1 MRETNFIRQNKDKW
15 SEFDSVLNGQ
25 YKDADKL
32 NDLFVHITDD
42 LSYSRTFYPNRS
54 VRVYLN
60 GLAQRIFFSI
70 YKNKKTR
77 AGRFIAFWADD
88 VPELVYQARNDLRLS
103 FLIFALSFAIGALSC
118 TYDPGFAT
126 VIMGEDYIEM
136 TRSNIESGDPMAVY
150 KQKGAFGMSLGIT
163 INNLYVAFLT
173 FALGVFFSLGSMI
186 MVARTGFMVGAFQW
200 FFVEQGLFRESFLT
214 IWIHGTLEI
223 SAIII
228 AGAAGMT
235 VGRGLVFPGTFTRL
249 QAFQQSARRGVKIM
263 VGIVP
268 IFILAGFIEGYL
280 TRFTETPDVIRGLFI
295 AACLIFVLF
304 YFVWYPRWRAS
315 LGFPG
320 ARNEARI
327 PPDSGAAIDLGQIKS
342 PGEIFAETF
351 VFYKKYFSRLALILS
366 GLTVLVI
373 AAVFFFSSTAPVD
386 MFYYLTEP
394 FELTRSLR
402 RLLTFKVSP
411 ILPWANGVIF
421 GMIAFLIGRWLRRF
435 EQPAA
440 GRTQSKNQV
449 AADLFKSILAGVAF
463 SLILSIQYWLT
474 FLVFLFA
481 GVFFMVWFYVNQR
494 EGRDLFSGLVRALS
508 LTGGDYWRGLG
519 LFCLAFCI
527 SFLFATL
534 ADTAVVYLFFELV
547 GWIINFEQDVM
558 NNISVVLLTGLYL
571 FLSYLLFA
579 TLAVSGGI
587 LYYTLVEIREA
598 PALRTR
604 MEEIGGGRTI
614 RGLERE

>member
-1 MRETNFIRQNKDKW
+1 MRETNFIQQNKDKW

-77 AGRFIAFWADD
+77 AGRFVAFWTDD

-103 FLIFALSFAIGALSC
+103 FLIFALSFTIGALSC
-118 TYDPGFAT
+118 AYDPDFAT
-126 VIMGEDYIEM
+126 TIMGEDYIEM
-136 TRSNIESGDPMAVY
+136 TESNIESGDPMAVY

-186 MVARTGFMVGAFQW
+186 MVARNGFMVGAFQW

-228 AGAAGMT
+228 AGAAGIT
-235 VGRGLVFPGTFTRL
+235 LGRGLVFPGTYTRL

-263 VGIVP
+263 IGIVP
-268 IFILAGFIEGYL
+268 IFIIAGFIEGFL

-295 AACLIFVLF
+295 AICLLLVLF
-304 YFVWYPRWRAS
+304 YFVWFPRWRAT
-315 LGFPG
+315 LGFPS
-320 ARNEARI
+320 ARNETKVPA
-327 PPDSGAAIDLGQIKS
+327 DSGATIDFGQIKS
-342 PGEIFAETF
+342 PGDIFGETF
-351 VFYKKYFSRLALILS
+351 VFYKKYFSRLALILL
-366 GLTVLVI
+366 GLTSLVVGL
-373 AAVFFFSSTAPVD
+373 VFFFSKVAPVD
-386 MFYYLTEP
+386 MFYFLAEP
-394 FELTRSLR
+394 FELSRSLP
-402 RLLTFKVSP
+402 RLLTFKVSS
-411 ILPWANGVIF
+411 ILPWANGVVF
-421 GMIAFLIGRWLRRF
+421 GVIAFLIGKWMVRF
-435 EQPAA
+435 EQPAP
-440 GRTQSKNQV
+440 GSIPQKNQAV
-449 AADLFKSILAGVAF
+449 GNLVKSILAGVVF
-463 SLILSIQYWLT
+463 SLLLSIHYWLI
-474 FLVFLFA
+474 FFVFLFA

-494 EGRDLFSGLVRALS
+494 EAKDPLSGLVRALS

-519 LFCLAFCI
+519 LFCLAFCV
-527 SFLFATL
+527 SFIFASL

-547 GWIINFEQDVM
+547 GWIINFEQEVM

-571 FLSYLLFA
+571 FLSYLLFT
-579 TLAVSGGI
+579 TLAVSGSI

-598 PALRTR
+598 PALRRR